1 MGLCDDFMTKAFDNR
16 DLRGLP
22 SLPEIRPQR
31 ALTSGHVLSIHTYI
45 NTQHTEVIMLV
56 LSRKPLERI
65 QIGDSILLTVVR
77 IEGNTVRLGIE
88 APADVRVFREE
99 LLPKAAERRGA
110 MPRFSAACSGF
121 SEKSV

>member
-1 MGLCDDFMTKAFDNR
+1 
-16 DLRGLP
+16 
-22 SLPEIRPQR
+22 
-31 ALTSGHVLSIHTYI
+31 
-45 NTQHTEVIMLV
+45 MLV

-99 LLPKAAERRGA
+99 LLPQATDRRGSR
-110 MPRFSAACSGF
+110 PRFETASAGF
-121 SEKSV
+121 AEKSV